1 MFNVDDNFLA
11 SVGYDVATL
20 SSGQKDRYVS
30 EITAELKARLADRL
44 ASEIDEEQAAD
55 FATLQGD
62 DERVRAWLQEFHQN
76 YASDTN
82 YMMAEAAL
90 GEVEG
95 REFYATTMWTQDAV
109 PCYVELAQDIIN
121 SYQAELVQ
129 RRQMANASLGL

>member
-11 SVGYDVATL
+11 SVGYDVSVLT
-20 SSGQKDRYVS
+20 SEQKAQYIT

-44 ASEIDEEQAAD
+44 VSEIDEEQAAD

-62 DERVRAWLQEFHQN
+62 DERVCSWLQEFHPN
-76 YASDTN
+76 YIGDTN
-82 YMMAEAAL
+82 YMIAEAAL
-90 GEVEG
+90 GEVDG

-109 PCYVELAQDIIN
+109 PGYVELAQEIIN

-129 RRQMANASLGL
+129 RRQMANAALGL